1 MTLKII
7 TAMLGLIAIAIA
19 LDAISGIY
27 GIWGLELANGQ
38 TLNLNYLLSE
48 KPEQMHLLD
57 SIAK

>member
-1 MTLKII
+1 MILKII

-27 GIWGLELANGQ
+27 AMWGLELANGQ

-48 KPEQMHLLD
+48 KPEQVHLLD

>member
-27 GIWGLELANGQ
+27 AMWGLELANGQ

-48 KPEQMHLLD
+48 KPEQVHLLD